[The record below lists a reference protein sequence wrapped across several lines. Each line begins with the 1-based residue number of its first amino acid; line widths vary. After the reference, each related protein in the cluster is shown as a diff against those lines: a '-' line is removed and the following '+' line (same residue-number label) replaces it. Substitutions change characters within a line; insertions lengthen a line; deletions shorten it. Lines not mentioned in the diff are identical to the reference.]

1 MYRQT
6 VAYAEIRS
14 IRPWWKDE
22 DESMKYK
29 CGSQRSSD
37 ALVTVDLEHEGLQ
50 IDVNSKLEKMFG
62 KLMEQ
67 ACMDVLNEMK
77 ISKVHVIVDDYG
89 ALDFV
94 IRARLRTALKRAQSA
109 V

>member
-1 MYRQT
+1 M
-6 VAYAEIRS
+6 VYAEIS
-14 IRPWWKDE
+14 SNRPWWKDE
-22 DESMKYK
+22 DKSMKYK

-37 ALVTVDLEHEGLQ
+37 ALVTVELEHEGLQ

-62 KLMEQ
+62 KLIEQ
-67 ACMDVLNEMK
+67 ACMDVLNEMNIK
-77 ISKVHVIVDDYG
+77 KVHVIVDDYG

-94 IRARLRTALKRAQSA
+94 VRARLRTVLKRALRA